1 MFEVKTN
8 VIENNLFYKNSLI
21 VKYRIEYPRIVSK
34 VFNYNINK
42 FNNFNQLK
50 AMELKLYAEKDLYE
64 DAKKVYD
71 YNMSNNIPFFPYE
84 LVYTY
89 NVTYN
94 KKPIISLYSDQYIYS
109 GGAHGS
115 TIRTSQTWNL
125 NTGMQITLSS
135 LFNNNCSY
143 VILILKEILHQ
154 IETQIENGTG
164 FYFEDYAKLVV
175 ENFNFDQFYLDNNNI
190 AIYYQ
195 QYDIA
200 PYSSGIPVF
209 LIYMENLFN

>member
-1 MFEVKTN
+1 MFNVEKN
-8 VIENNLFYKNSLI
+8 VIEKNLYYKNNLL
-21 VKYRIEYPRIVSK
+21 VKYRIEYPHILAK
-34 VFNYNINK
+34 LFNYNINK

-50 AMELKLYAEKDLYE
+50 AMELKLYAEKDLFE

-71 YNMSNNIPFFPYE
+71 YNVSNNLPFFPYE

-94 KKPIISLYSDQYIYS
+94 KNPIISLYLDQYVYA

-115 TIRTSQTWNL
+115 TIRSSQTWNL
-125 NTGMQITLSS
+125 NTGLQLSLSS
-135 LFNNNCSY
+135 LFNDCSY
-143 VILILKEILHQ
+143 VILILKDILHQ
-154 IETQIENGTG
+154 IETDIADGSG
-164 FYFEDYAKLVV
+164 SYFEDYAKLVV
-175 ENFNFDQFYLDNNNI
+175 ENFNFNQFYLDDNNI

-209 LIYMENLFN
+209 LINIR

>member
-21 VKYRIEYPRIVSK
+21 VKYRIEYPHIVSK

-84 LVYTY
+84 LVYNY

-94 KKPIISLYSDQYIYS
+94 KRPIISLYSDQYIYS

-154 IETQIENGTG
+154 IETQIENATG